1 MTTVDDLT
9 AVGVITPT
17 EAAETAQA
25 LAREL
30 PRSLAAAFGPSFIRS
45 CDLYDEFVD
54 RLALRVFRASG
65 LEAATREPGH
75 AEAKPGGE
83 RGRIDGSKRSHV
95 SMILRNAN

>member
-1 MTTVDDLT
+1 M
-9 AVGVITPT
+9 
-17 EAAETAQA
+17 EASN

-65 LEAATREPGH
+65 LEAVAREPGP
-75 AEAKPGGE
+75 PGDGRP
-83 RGRIDGSKRSHV
+83 RGAAGAGA
-95 SMILRNAN
+95 LPPTGCCAG